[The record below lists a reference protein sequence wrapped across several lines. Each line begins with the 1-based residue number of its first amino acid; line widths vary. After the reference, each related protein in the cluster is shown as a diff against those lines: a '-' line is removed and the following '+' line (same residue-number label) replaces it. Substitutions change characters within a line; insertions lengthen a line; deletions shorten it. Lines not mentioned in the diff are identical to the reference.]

1 MGSIFKKIKKT
12 VAKIKNALGK
22 LFKRVGKS
30 IAKVGGKIFKGIKNM
45 GIKAYQAYGKFS
57 KKLGPIGMIGM
68 SIAMPYLL
76 GAFGTTGAGLW
87 TNFGAMSKTASL
99 STNPFLKVMGYAG
112 KGVYNTSNFIGGT
125 TRGISQTIGKVFE
138 GFAGTKNAIT
148 GVRSGG
154 SITQGFNNLFKGTAD
169 VISGKA
175 GMGTSKFLEVGGV
188 NLGNFNID
196 RKLSYD
202 AFEQTMNINGT
213 YSSMSPD
220 VSKYHRTV
228 MKNTNLD
235 AQKAWEYTQNNG
247 VYHQRVGPDTDYFLD
262 KSLSNDFAF
271 TAPVEPVGAKAFQ
284 ADYDWTGENMKNTL
298 KGVEAH
304 GTVWKPKGDTFGE
317 KPKGLLSSSNAKKVG
332 QSILRSMTGDDN
344 QKPQYVHPGSETELN
359 QVAGN
364 YDATKVIKATGT
376 MTTEAYKKWLESLNL
391 NITGSKNRDAWGF

>member
-12 VAKIKNALGK
+12 VAKIKNPLGK

-87 TNFGAMSKTASL
+87 TNFGAISKTASL

-154 SITQGFNNLFKGTAD
+154 SITQGFNNLFEGTAD

-202 AFEQTMNINGT
+202 AFDRTMNINGA

-220 VSKYHRTV
+220 VAKYHRTI
-228 MKNTNLD
+228 MKNTDLD
-235 AQKAWEYTQNNG
+235 AQKAWEYAQNNG
-247 VYHQRVGPDTDYFLD
+247 VWSTRKGPELNYFLD
-262 KSLSNDFAF
+262 KSTSGDFLE
-271 TAPVEPVGAKAFQ
+271 TGGVGAF
-284 ADYDWTGENMKNTL
+284 DWTGENMKNTL
-298 KGVEAH
+298 KGVESH

-317 KPKGLLSSSNAKKVG
+317 KPKGLLSSSNVKRAS
-332 QSILRSMTGDDN
+332 QSILRSMGGDDN
-344 QKPQYVHPGSETELN
+344 QKPQYIHPGSETELN
-359 QVAGN
+359 QVTGN
-364 YDATKVIKATGT
+364 YDATKAFKATGP

>member
-12 VAKIKNALGK
+12 VAKIKNPLGK

-87 TNFGAMSKTASL
+87 TNFGAISKTASL

-202 AFEQTMNINGT
+202 AFDRTMNINGA

-220 VSKYHRTV
+220 VAKYHRTI
-228 MKNTNLD
+228 MKNTDLD
-235 AQKAWEYTQNNG
+235 AQKAWEYAQNNG
-247 VYHQRVGPDTDYFLD
+247 VWSTRKGPELNYFLD
-262 KSLSNDFAF
+262 KSTSGDFLE
-271 TAPVEPVGAKAFQ
+271 TGGVGAF
-284 ADYDWTGENMKNTL
+284 DWTGENMKNTL
-298 KGVEAH
+298 KGVESH

-317 KPKGLLSSSNAKKVG
+317 KPKGLLSSSNVKRAS
-332 QSILRSMTGDDN
+332 QSILRSMGGDDN
-344 QKPQYVHPGSETELN
+344 QKPQYIHPGSETELN
-359 QVAGN
+359 QVTGN
-364 YDATKVIKATGT
+364 YDPTKAFKATGT